1 MDFPSKY
8 YPELLFFIQRA
19 VKPLPS
25 GRGYQALN
33 RAAVAVQC
41 TDE

>member
-1 MDFPSKY
+1 MKILADIFR
-8 YPELLFFIQRA
+8 FIQRA